1 MLSSA
6 SDARRGAPRIFS
18 TSRAKSKMRTKST
31 LKLPGAPTYPSG
43 EWREGEGLQLCPHP
57 IRCQDPPGAECSGKR
72 DLSKRNLTRGTSAA
86 SPSLWGGNWG
96 RLTYGSPLRPR
107 PREGKAPPH
116 CPILCLQ
123 AGTSLSESPAEGMR
137 SLGPLP
143 LTGPCPFPY
152 LLFTESFS
160 TQSPFP

>member
-31 LKLPGAPTYPSG
+31 LKLPGPLPIPVVNGGKERDCSSVPTPFDARTPRG
-43 EWREGEGLQLCPHP
+43 RRLQQEGPQQEGP
-57 IRCQDPPGAECSGKR
+57 RKR
-72 DLSKRNLTRGTSAA
+72 DLGCLT
-86 SPSLWGGNWG
+86 
-96 RLTYGSPLRPR
+96 LTVGWKLGATDVWLPTPG

-123 AGTSLSESPAEGMR
+123 AGASLSESPAEGMR
-137 SLGPLP
+137 SLRPLS

-160 TQSPFP
+160 TQNPFP